1 MTGRILKKPQVE
13 RDLIDHFSFIARDKV
28 EPAER
33 FLRVAEESF
42 RLLAANPLVGQKWDS
57 PLAKLRGIRVYT
69 MPAAFRNYLIF
80 YRPIESGVEILTVLH
95 GSRDLAAVLERLV
108 SGA

>member
-13 RDLIDHFSFIARDKV
+13 RDLVDHFSFIARDKV

-42 RLLAANPLVGQKWDS
+42 ELLAANPLIGQKWDS
-57 PLAKLRGIRVYT
+57 PLRKLSGIRVHS
-69 MPAAFRNYLIF
+69 MPGAFRSYLIF
-80 YRPIESGVEILTVLH
+80 YRPIEPGVEILTVLH
-95 GSRDLAAVLERLV
+95 GSRDLAAVMERLA
-108 SGA
+108 SEE